1 MKTIFQKDMKFK
13 EVYYIKYA
21 NLNKLSKLKIIEE
34 LYKNDNCD
42 FSDLD
47 LTEISEKLIKNNTV
61 IRVNML
67 FMMVYPSP
75 YADILN
81 ENDYIDE
88 FIPNFDDPILD
99 DLIITALDFI
109 QKQPKISK
117 VLQKFIEKH
126 LDI

>member
-1 MKTIFQKDMKFK
+1 MKTIFQRDMKFK